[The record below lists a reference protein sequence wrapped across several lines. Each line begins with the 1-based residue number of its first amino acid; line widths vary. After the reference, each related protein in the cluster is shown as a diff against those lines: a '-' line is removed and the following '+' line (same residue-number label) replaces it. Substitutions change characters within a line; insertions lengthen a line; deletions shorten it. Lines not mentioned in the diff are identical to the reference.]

1 MSLLLV
7 LDIMCNM
14 AELQTREDKK
24 IADAIIEKEYD
35 REYKD
40 IQIPKYAMEDTLD
53 FFDIKDRS
61 RADYGTIGSTEGNL
75 TREVAD
81 VIIEKTHHIEI
92 KITCYRAEYETIRS
106 TNDKVVWKEI
116 RKMFL

>member
-14 AELQTREDKK
+14 AELQIREDKK
-24 IADAIIEKEYD
+24 IADAIIEKEYN

-40 IQIPKYAMEDTLD
+40 IQIPRYAMEDALD
-53 FFDIKDRS
+53 FFDIKDHS

-75 TREVAD
+75 SRVVEN
-81 VIIEKTHHIEI
+81 VIIERKRHIEI
-92 KITCYRAEYETIRS
+92 EATCYRAEYETIRS
-106 TNDKVVWKEI
+106 TNDKVLWKEI